1 MGRSMHQPQ
10 QNMTII
16 NPKYFWIH
24 RLVSAPG
31 GTLLLV
37 PIMTFF
43 PRKSE
48 REKRSN
54 TQLERQVP
62 SRTQIQYVTA
72 TSTNCNREVT
82 YALWDSWSFSSSI
95 DVPLEFS
102 LSTEQH
108 DAPGWNILNTN
119 IAKTAVGLSTT
130 SVGVYKHSAAPA
142 AREAAVL
149 TAR

>member
-1 MGRSMHQPQ
+1 MLTVNASTPATKHDEYQSC
-10 QNMTII
+10 NM
-16 NPKYFWIH
+16 IH
-24 RLVSAPG
+24 CLVSIPG
-31 GTLLLV
+31 RTLLPV
-37 PIMTFF
+37 QIMTFF

-54 TQLERQVP
+54 TQLERQVL

-72 TSTNCNREVT
+72 ASTNCNREVT

-95 DVPLEFS
+95 DILLEFT
-102 LSTEQH
+102 LSTNRMEYIEH
-108 DAPGWNILNTN
+108 EYCKDGCW
-119 IAKTAVGLSTT
+119 LSTT
-130 SVGVYKHSAAPA
+130 SVVYKHSAAPA